1 MPVQLRSSDGKVFVT
16 DDHILQCSDTIKTM
30 LDVCQ
35 MFEDDDGIVPLA
47 DIDAATLS
55 LVLRWTEYHYNNQQP
70 FGANRG
76 DGAKWYVD
84 FVDVD
89 HGTLLQLLSAANILS
104 IRDLAEFIN
113 DEIADIIAT
122 RTEEIRAEY
131 NIADTTMAADIEL
144 VRNNE
149 NGWAESYV

>member
-47 DIDAATLS
+47 DINADTLS
-55 LVLRWTEYHYNNQQP
+55 RVLRWTEYHYNNQQP
-70 FGANRG
+70 FGASHG
-76 DGAKWYVD
+76 DDAKWYAD

-89 HGTLLQLLSAANILS
+89 HGTLLQLLSAARILN
-104 IRDLAEFIN
+104 IRDLAEFI
-113 DEIADIIAT
+113 IADIIT
-122 RTEEIRAEY
+122 CRTEQIRAVY
-131 NIADTTMAADIEL
+131 SIADATTAADIEL
-144 VRNNE
+144 VRNE
-149 NGWAESYV
+149 NGWTESYV